1 MRGNSIYYISLV
13 LACYTKELFYV
24 KITDSEVSHVARLA
38 RLKLDT
44 DERTRFQKDLN
55 SILEY
60 MDMLGEIDTKD
71 INPTIHP
78 TTLMNVTRAD
88 ITRESQE
95 RTAALANAPRHK
107 DWSIVVPK
115 VIE

>member
-1 MRGNSIYYISLV
+1 M
-13 LACYTKELFYV
+13 

-38 RLKLDT
+38 RLKLDA
-44 DERTRFQKDLN
+44 DERTRLQKDLN
-55 SILEY
+55 SILQY

-71 INPTIHP
+71 INPTIHA

-88 ITRESQE
+88 TSRKSQE
-95 RTAALANAPRHK
+95 RTAALANAARHK
-107 DWSIVVPK
+107 DGAIVVPK